1 MFCHHFT
8 TDFIAGNALYWTSSY
23 YSASRPFMIMFEKK
37 KLSATNIIWRS
48 SGLSIRCVKD
58 K

>member
-23 YSASRPFMIMFEKK
+23 NSASRPFMIRFERN
-37 KLSATNIIWRS
+37 KLGEYDIIWRS